1 MCANQLRLRYAFIP
15 PRLSYQ
21 LTEAGFGGFTGR
33 HNLLSRKQ
41 PDASLQVKGDDFP
54 SVVCESGWAEKMD
67 DLQRDAELW
76 LLHTDGQTGVVLVL
90 AFTES
95 FGDDDDTA
103 LTAGVPDPPSAV
115 VEPDTNQEASQATSD
130 SSETSDSPT
139 EESLLLSCITD
150 ATTPRALAADL
161 LDLHRRHQLSKPLL
175 GRIHATMHVFR
186 ANDSLTAIEESYT
199 AVLLPAPADMQ
210 HQAFTLTMFDLL
222 GDLAED
228 EGIDPDEEVVFPLDA
243 LREVV
248 REQIPKM
255 ERMRSADRAASVLKG
270 LGLWQK
276 VETFAQYKRSRK
288 RRRIL

>member
-1 MCANQLRLRYAFIP
+1 
-15 PRLSYQ
+15 
-21 LTEAGFGGFTGR
+21 
-33 HNLLSRKQ
+33 
-41 PDASLQVKGDDFP
+41 
-54 SVVCESGWAEKMD
+54 MD
-67 DLQRDAELW
+67 DLRRDAELW
-76 LLHTDGQTGVVLVL
+76 LLHTDGQTAVVLVL

-95 FGDDDDTA
+95 FGDDGDTA
-103 LTAGVPDPPSAV
+103 LTAGVPDPPAAV

-130 SSETSDSPT
+130 PESSETSDSPT
-139 EESLLLSCITD
+139 EESLLLSRITD

-175 GRIHATMHVFR
+175 GRIHATMHVFH

-210 HQAFTLTMFDLL
+210 QQAFTLTMFDLL

-255 ERMRSADRAASVLKG
+255 ERMTSADRAASVLKG
-270 LGLWQK
+270 LGLWQE